1 MLHKTTV
8 QGILWGWIHFS
19 METASFFLLF
29 SRISTSPLWW
39 ALALL
44 YDALAFLPQSIFGTI
59 TDRYPK
65 YRIGLTGA
73 VLMILGLLIPANIPA
88 LCMTA
93 LGNAMIHVA
102 GANHTLRDSGGKI
115 TPNAIFVGFGSFGVI
130 TGQLLGKCSGQYRI
144 LIPLCLLLFSTVVM
158 IFLQK
163 NNPSVHQPATLDI
176 CADKS
181 DTVLVLCAFFGVA
194 VRAYIA
200 YAIPTEWN
208 KTVIQTVALFVFMG
222 IGKILGGILCD
233 RIGYR
238 RVTYIS
244 LLGAL
249 PFLLAGNTNMMLS
262 LIGIALFSMTMPIT
276 AAALVSRFPHQPGF
290 AFGITTTGL
299 FFGTLPVFFIRPQ
312 TLLAHQTVVLVLSAA
327 ALPAILTCIKK
338 GK

>member
-1 MLHKTTV
+1 MLHQNTV
-8 QGILWGWIHFS
+8 QGILYGFVHFS
-19 METASFFLLF
+19 VEVASFFLLF

-44 YDALAFLPQSIFGTI
+44 YDALAFLPQSIFGTV

-65 YRIGLTGA
+65 YSIGLTGA
-73 VLMILGLLIPANIPA
+73 VLMILGLLTPADIPA

-93 LGNAMIHVA
+93 IGNAMIHVS

-115 TPNAIFVGFGSFGVI
+115 APNAIFVGCGSIGVI
-130 TGQLLGKCSGQYRI
+130 TGQLLGGVSGQYLI
-144 LIPLCLLLFSTVVM
+144 FIPLCLLLLSAAVIV
-158 IFLQK
+158 
-163 NNPSVHQPATLDI
+163 SVQRNGPAAHQPAALDI

-181 DTVLVLCAFFGVA
+181 DLAVVLCAFFGVA
-194 VRAYIA
+194 VRSYIA

-208 KTVIQTVALFVFMG
+208 KTVIQTVALFVCMG
-222 IGKILGGILCD
+222 IGKMLGGILCD
-233 RIGYR
+233 RIGFR
-238 RVTYIS
+238 RVTVIS
-244 LLGAL
+244 LLGSL
-249 PFLLAGNTNMMLS
+249 PFLLAGNTNMTLS
-262 LIGIALFSMTMPIT
+262 LTGVALFSMTMSVTVAI
-276 AAALVSRFPHQPGF
+276 LVSRFPHQPGF

-327 ALPAILTCIKK
+327 ALPAIITCIKK

>member
-1 MLHKTTV
+1 
-8 QGILWGWIHFS
+8 
-19 METASFFLLF
+19 
-29 SRISTSPLWW
+29 
-39 ALALL
+39 
-44 YDALAFLPQSIFGTI
+44 
-59 TDRYPK
+59 
-65 YRIGLTGA
+65 
-73 VLMILGLLIPANIPA
+73 
-88 LCMTA
+88 
-93 LGNAMIHVA
+93 
-102 GANHTLRDSGGKI
+102 
-115 TPNAIFVGFGSFGVI
+115 
-130 TGQLLGKCSGQYRI
+130 
-144 LIPLCLLLFSTVVM
+144 
-158 IFLQK
+158 
-163 NNPSVHQPATLDI
+163 
-176 CADKS
+176 
-181 DTVLVLCAFFGVA
+181 
-194 VRAYIA
+194 
-200 YAIPTEWN
+200 
-208 KTVIQTVALFVFMG
+208 MG